1 MACVEEEGGE
11 EMACVEEEG
20 DATGETGT
28 EGEVEDTVEE
38 DIVMTAEETIVMI
51 AEEITVHV
59 VAIGGTDTMVRVG
72 SELVQL

>member
-1 MACVEEEGGE
+1 MEG
-11 EMACVEEEG
+11 
-20 DATGETGT
+20 
-28 EGEVEDTVEE
+28 EDTVEE

-59 VAIGGTDTMVRVG
+59 VGIGGTDTMVRVG